1 MTADMLLIQ
10 IRSLETQLTMLK
22 AELKQLDRPRKS
34 LADYYGLLKGLVE
47 TTEEEIYSV
56 KLKVKVEPA

>member
-1 MTADMLLIQ
+1 MTADTLLIQ

-22 AELKQLDRPRKS
+22 AELKQFNQPRKT
-34 LADYYGLLKGLVE
+34 LADYYGLLQGLVE
-47 TTEEEIYSV
+47 TTEEEILSI